1 MSNGN
6 QSKSLELLRQADACI
21 DWVSV
26 HKMELLT
33 AFSRF
38 LLPRGFWGDGHS
50 VNSIDHPEPS
60 DSRVYLTFDD
70 GPSPHTTPW
79 LLEMLEEEGVKASFF
94 LIGKEA
100 ERHPELVDAIYKA
113 GHSIGNHSYSHVFMP
128 YLKHKNIENEVAR
141 ANHII
146 EEITSEQP
154 KIFRPPFGL
163 MCHRTA
169 QVLLDRSM
177 HPVYWSQA
185 PEDWS
190 IPGANRVIRRVLMKL
205 HPGSLIVLHEGS
217 VLREQTIAA
226 AKEIIY
232 KCKSSQF
239 ILDKVQLRA

>member
-1 MSNGN
+1 MISSK
-6 QSKSLELLRQADACI
+6 QSKTLDLLKQADACI
-21 DWVSV
+21 DWVTV

-38 LLPRGFWGDGHS
+38 ILPRGFWGDGHS
-50 VNSIDHPEPS
+50 INTSDHPDPS
-60 DSRVYLTFDD
+60 DSRIYLTFDD

-79 LLEMLEEEGVKASFF
+79 LLEMLEEEGIKASFF

-100 ERHPELVDAIYKA
+100 ERYPELVEAIHNA
-113 GHSIGNHSYSHVFMP
+113 GHSIGNHSYSHLFMP
-128 YLKHKNIENEVAR
+128 YLDKKNIENEVAR

-169 QVLLDRSM
+169 QVLLDCSM

-190 IPGANRVIRRVLMKL
+190 IPGAHRVIRRVLMKMK
-205 HPGSLIVLHEGS
+205 PGSLIVLHEGS
-217 VLREQTIAA
+217 VLKEQTIAA

-232 KCKSSQF
+232 KAKSSRF